1 MPDITFIPPPANYF
15 SHPPLSSADVRSQ
28 AMWFFFT
35 TSPVWLRS
43 NMLGPAGRRPVL
55 VTFAHNLQMTALK
68 LDRKHNRIG
77 CRYNPGKGKQ
87 ITYTY
92 AYIKF

>member
-1 MPDITFIPPPANYF
+1 
-15 SHPPLSSADVRSQ
+15 
-28 AMWFFFT
+28 
-35 TSPVWLRS
+35 
-43 NMLGPAGRRPVL
+43 MLGPAGRRPVL

-92 AYIKF
+92 AYIKFKKKRWSVVADAQKNA